1 MNLFPLPQH
10 SSEALHSSNENLE
23 VLLPHH
29 FIYEGF
35 IYLFLILLFKGMAV
49 PYSEMLP
56 IFIGYAVVSQLM
68 SSGSFHMST
77 KDISAGR
84 IGIPNQ
90 RHLHCPKYVST
101 VYTVSKYAFPILLTD
116 LDIWKVTIFINTK
129 DNYITNCSYSH
140 KFLKASLLPSQI
152 GFLHFKARQ
161 TVHSTVVNVIL
172 VLTWELSS
180 CPLIPYNSPY
190 FPPRY
195 TTA

>member
-1 MNLFPLPQH
+1 
-10 SSEALHSSNENLE
+10 
-23 VLLPHH
+23 
-29 FIYEGF
+29 
-35 IYLFLILLFKGMAV
+35 
-49 PYSEMLP
+49 
-56 IFIGYAVVSQLM
+56 M

-77 KDISAGR
+77 KDKSAGR

-90 RHLHCPKYVST
+90 RHPHCPKYVST
-101 VYTVSKYAFPILLTD
+101 VYTDSKYAFPILLTH
-116 LDIWKVTIFINTK
+116 LDIWKVIVFINTK

-140 KFLKASLLPSQI
+140 KFLKVSLLPSQI
-152 GFLHFKARQ
+152 GFLHFKGHQ